1 MTEFSDD
8 FTGIIDE
15 LSEYRLGITK
25 IINNVKQLDKKIS
38 KTIQKQNTN
47 VPTKFQKKPSGFAI
61 PTQIS
66 KELSIF
72 MNKKEGEKAA
82 RTEVTQY
89 IIQYIKEKQLQNKE
103 NKQEIILDNNLGNLL
118 NCGSNTVTYFTIQKY
133 MNQHF
138 IHNSLNNI

>member
-1 MTEFSDD
+1 MNEFNS
-8 FTGIIDE
+8 IIEE
-15 LSEYRLGITK
+15 LSDYKSGITK

-38 KTIQKQNTN
+38 KTIQKHNTN
-47 VPTKFQKKPSGFAI
+47 TQTKNKKKPSGFAI

-66 KELSIF
+66 KELSTF

-103 NKQEIILDNNLGNLL
+103 NKQEIILDDNLGNLL
-118 NCGSNTVTYFTIQKY
+118 NCGTNTVTYFTIQKY

>member
-47 VPTKFQKKPSGFAI
+47 VPTKVQKK
-61 PTQIS
+61 
-66 KELSIF
+66 
-72 MNKKEGEKAA
+72 
-82 RTEVTQY
+82 
-89 IIQYIKEKQLQNKE
+89 
-103 NKQEIILDNNLGNLL
+103 
-118 NCGSNTVTYFTIQKY
+118 TIW
-133 MNQHF
+133 
-138 IHNSLNNI
+138 ICNSYTN

>member
-138 IHNSLNNI
+138 IHNNLNNI

>member
-1 MTEFSDD
+1 MTEFTND

-38 KTIQKQNTN
+38 KTIHKHNTN
-47 VPTKFQKKPSGFAI
+47 VPTKLQKKPSGFAI

-103 NKQEIILDNNLGNLL
+103 NKQEIILDDNLGNLL
-118 NCGSNTVTYFTIQKY
+118 NCGTNTVTYFTIQKY

-138 IHNSLNNI
+138 IHNNLNNI